1 MLSIQTSNAAPANI
15 ASCLSISSLR
25 DELAGK
31 AYARIFTRA
40 VIYHLGFDVFAKRF
54 DSAPIAWTRPYTRR
68 LRLNGGALKSTSEC
82 GSSNINQSLKKT
94 SVTQAHLEFQLWQID
109 SRIMAANTLGGW
121 TAPLAATFSGGRR
134 AGADQRK
141 RGAQAPSRD
150 DASHRSENHEAPAP
164 CAPAATTSPR
174 LSRSRAAWL
183 VSRPALGLAGPS

>member
-15 ASCLSISSLR
+15 ASCLSISNLR

-54 DSAPIAWTRPYTRR
+54 DSAPIAWTRSYTRR

-109 SRIMAANTLGGW
+109 SRIMAPSTRGGW
-121 TAPLAATFSGGRR
+121 TAPLAATFQAAGSRGARISESGARKRHLATMPRIVVFAGRR
-134 AGADQRK
+134 HDLGPQLGNTKALVAK
-141 RGAQAPSRD
+141 HRGY
-150 DASHRSENHEAPAP
+150 
-164 CAPAATTSPR
+164 
-174 LSRSRAAWL
+174 RA
-183 VSRPALGLAGPS
+183 VFSD